1 MKKKS
6 QSQRKT
12 PSNKLSE
19 RNDIAR
25 NKYSN
30 INTFRQ
36 TKESKCFSSNDRVKK
51 KLISYQDSPRTIDYI
66 QVMQKYEH
74 LIDQNSENGK
84 RGEKFVNRIRNN
96 YYKTENNL
104 NKKMNS
110 NKKNLMKK
118 NEHNNNTFNKEN
130 ISSNKT
136 ININRNDFLI
146 NCCKTDDSCDK
157 ILKNTFDDKN
167 NTASIRE
174 GVNNVIFLDYEN
186 SKNKSYKS
194 IRNFFSD
201 KMELDKNKI
210 NNFFDNNEENKRNIT
225 TTKNTK
231 KNISFNCQS
240 FNNLNNTNYIQNAF
254 LKKYSNNSNKS
265 FSLLNELLNK
275 GKSKSI
281 KSNELISN
289 YDINNNNNILL
300 EKINHIISLCQK
312 YAKIM
317 SNSINFIE
325 VNTVANSTDIFHEL
339 KNIIKQYNKFVFSE
353 KIKMFISQEE
363 TVKNKFLENT
373 INNLYDFTLKEFEP
387 KNLNFTEKFRNK
399 ISALKNEKSKI
410 YDELNNYKKKN
421 KFLALEKDE
430 LDIVIN
436 KLKKENEELTNKIKN
451 LENMEMKYN
460 KLNNENNKLK
470 GQIDNLNIDI
480 KYKENIIKNLQQ
492 ILEQVKYNS
501 NIMSNNYPKNNNI
514 KNIILNENNK
524 QNNESG
530 FLSDINNNSIT
541 KDIISPCNL
550 NVNSIIENI
559 INLDEDDKNKKSINE
574 TKINNNI
581 SEEKKISEKM
591 EKIDQDI
598 LDLKTKLKKIYSN

>member
-1 MKKKS
+1 
-6 QSQRKT
+6 
-12 PSNKLSE
+12 
-19 RNDIAR
+19 
-25 NKYSN
+25 
-30 INTFRQ
+30 
-36 TKESKCFSSNDRVKK
+36 
-51 KLISYQDSPRTIDYI
+51 
-66 QVMQKYEH
+66 
-74 LIDQNSENGK
+74 
-84 RGEKFVNRIRNN
+84 
-96 YYKTENNL
+96 
-104 NKKMNS
+104 
-110 NKKNLMKK
+110 
-118 NEHNNNTFNKEN
+118 
-130 ISSNKT
+130 
-136 ININRNDFLI
+136 
-146 NCCKTDDSCDK
+146 
-157 ILKNTFDDKN
+157 
-167 NTASIRE
+167 
-174 GVNNVIFLDYEN
+174 
-186 SKNKSYKS
+186 
-194 IRNFFSD
+194 
-201 KMELDKNKI
+201 MELDKNKI

-363 TVKNKFLENT
+363 IVKNKFLENT